1 MPVPNELTAA
11 QAAHAIANR
20 RITAIE
26 LAEACLDRIASLDD
40 RLKAWVYVDRATVL
54 ADARAADQ
62 AVEQRR
68 PLGPLHGVPI
78 GMKDI
83 YYTAGIPTRAGSE
96 VYKDFVPEY
105 DAATLTLLKHAG
117 ALMLGKAVTTE
128 FACLDPSPTVNPWN
142 AAHTPGGSSSG
153 SAVAVASRMCPA
165 ALGSQ
170 TVGSVLRPAAYN
182 GVVGFKP
189 TFGRVSRYGVVPVSW
204 NLDTVGW
211 LVRSVEDAALL
222 LQVMSGPDV
231 NDPVSSHEP
240 VGDYLSVIVEP
251 PAPRIG
257 MLRRYF
263 YEGADAETRR
273 HIDAVAEQLAQAGA
287 EIEELP
293 MPDSIDTAYVDQR
306 LIMSVEAA
314 AFHEPMYR
322 VQAEDY
328 QPKLRAMLAGRFAG
342 GRHRLFARPG
352 EPTAVYRRHGT
363 AFPPMRRSADPGRAV
378 ATAGRR
384 HEHRRSGVPGA
395 MDIMRP
401 AGDCAAVG
409 HRRVGTAPGH
419 PVGGVAVCRSEA
431 AGRGGVVRS
440 GAGVGADAA
449 GVILSNW
456 IGSVVHATRVGNQ
469 PSNEVR
475 TCYIW
480 NLSLS
485 TRTSAG
491 EQHGRSIGCS
501 P

>member
-62 AVEQRR
+62 AVEQGR

-105 DAATLTLLKHAG
+105 DAASLTLLKHAG

-231 NDPVSSHEP
+231 NDPVSSREP
-240 VGDYLSVIVEP
+240 VGDYLSAIVEP

-263 YEGADAETRR
+263 YERADAETRR

-293 MPDSIDTAYVDQR
+293 MPPSIDTAYIDQR

-328 QPKLRAMLAGRFAG
+328 QPKLRAMLADGLQVDVIAYSRALENRRQFIADMEQLSQQCDVLLTPAAPSPPQADVTNTGDPAFQGPWTSCGLPAISLPSGIAESGLPLGIQLVASPFAEA
-342 GRHRLFARPG
+342 RLL
-352 EPTAVYRRHGT
+352 
-363 AFPPMRRSADPGRAV
+363 
-378 ATAGRR
+378 
-384 HEHRRSGVPGA
+384 GA
-395 MDIMRP
+395 
-401 AGDCAAVG
+401 AAW
-409 HRRVGTAPGH
+409 
-419 PVGGVAVCRSEA
+419 CEA
-431 AGRGGVVRS
+431 ALGLELMPPV
-440 GAGVGADAA
+440 
-449 GVILSNW
+449 
-456 IGSVVHATRVGNQ
+456 
-469 PSNEVR
+469 
-475 TCYIW
+475 
-480 NLSLS
+480 
-485 TRTSAG
+485 
-491 EQHGRSIGCS
+491 
-501 P
+501 